1 MSAHGLSLALVFAAG
16 MALGGF
22 YFTVLW
28 QTLRRLP
35 EASSP
40 ARLLLSSLLTR
51 LGIVLPAFYWLMA
64 GRWERMAVALGG
76 FIVIRE
82 ILTRLW
88 GKEKPNGLMKGAVH
102 GHSGPR

>member
-1 MSAHGLSLALVFAAG
+1 MMRNGLSLVIVFAAG

-28 QTLRRLP
+28 RTVRRLP

-40 ARLLLSSLLTR
+40 ARLLLTSLLLR
-51 LGIVLPAFYWLMA
+51 MGVLLPAFYLLMA
-64 GRWERMAVALGG
+64 GRWERIVVTLVG
-76 FIVIRE
+76 FIVMRE

-88 GKEKPNGLMKGAVH
+88 GKEKSDPLLKGAVH
-102 GHSGPR
+102 GHYGPE